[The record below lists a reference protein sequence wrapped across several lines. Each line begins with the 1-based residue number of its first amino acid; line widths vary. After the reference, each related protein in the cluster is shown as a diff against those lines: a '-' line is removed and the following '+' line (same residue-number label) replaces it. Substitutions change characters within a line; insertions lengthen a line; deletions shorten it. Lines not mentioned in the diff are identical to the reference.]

1 MTDKKKVEDL
11 SKAFFAI
18 KDIKMEKIDLSPF
31 GGPEGMYAKS
41 MSMKDFQEIS
51 KKCTVLKQGVD
62 PKQATS
68 EDYEYSDDFV
78 ACNIAASVC
87 DADGNLIFTEDQ
99 VPAILEKSLA
109 LFQTVS
115 KTVSKMNETMS
126 MKEVEEKAKK

>member
-1 MTDKKKVEDL
+1 MEDKKIEDL
-11 SKAFFAI
+11 NKAFFAI
-18 KDIKMEKIDLSPF
+18 KDIKMEEIDLSPF
-31 GGPEGMYAKS
+31 GGPKGMYAKS

-87 DADGNLIFTEDQ
+87 DENGNLIFTADQ

-109 LFQTVS
+109 LFQIVS

>member
-1 MTDKKKVEDL
+1 MTGKKKAQDL
-11 SKAFFAI
+11 NKAFFAI

-51 KKCTVLKQGVD
+51 KKCTVIREGVD
-62 PKQATS
+62 PEKATS
-68 EDYEYSDDFV
+68 KDYEYTDDFV

-87 DADGNLIFTEDQ
+87 DIDGNLIFTKDQ

-109 LFQTVS
+109 LFQIVS